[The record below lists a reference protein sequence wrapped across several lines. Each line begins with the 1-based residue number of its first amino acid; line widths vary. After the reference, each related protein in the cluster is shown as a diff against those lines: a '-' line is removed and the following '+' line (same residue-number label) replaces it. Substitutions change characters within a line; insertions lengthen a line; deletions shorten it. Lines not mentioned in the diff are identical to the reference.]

1 MIPASSSRESQPSTT
16 EPELDDLDWPE
27 LRRDDAIA
35 PGEQSFRSR
44 LEKPVQWS
52 KDLKSEE
59 EVYLDNLRTCSEPV
73 QSIGVPTL
81 HIG

>member
-27 LRRDDAIA
+27 LRRDDAIV

-44 LEKPVQWS
+44 LVKPVQWS
-52 KDLKSEE
+52 KDMKSEE
-59 EVYLDNLRTCSEPV
+59 EVYLDNLRTYPERFE
-73 QSIGVPTL
+73 SIGVPIF